1 MAEVSDQPFGKL
13 RSFFWPI
20 HGYELKKIVPLLLMF
35 LCVSFNYTIL
45 RDMKDALIVTAPGS
59 GAETLPFLKVWCVVP
74 FAIIFMVIYAKLSN
88 VLSKQKLFYAAIVP
102 FLIFF
107 ALFAAVIYPLRDVL
121 HPTQSADW
129 LQSHLSG
136 GFKGFVAIYRNWT
149 FALFYVMSELWGSV
163 ALSLVLWGFVNE
175 ITRVTEAK
183 RFYTLLGLGANI
195 ALLISGPIIVYFSNI
210 KDRLPAN
217 VDALGVTLNYLMT
230 CVVVSGIALMFIYNW
245 MQKNVLSDPRFYNPN
260 EVRKKKEKPKMGMME
275 SFKFLAKS
283 KYLGCLAILVI
294 CYGVAMNLIEVTWK
308 GQLHIQYPNANDY
321 ASFMGKFSFITGA
334 VTIFMMLF
342 VGGNLLRKKGW
353 TFTALLT
360 PVMILVTG
368 SLFFTF
374 VIFKGNLAPL
384 VAVLGSTPL
393 MLGVLFGTAQNILS
407 KSSKYSM
414 FDPTKEMAYIP
425 LDQESKV
432 KGKAAIDV
440 VGARLGKSG
449 GSLLQQMLIVGFGS
463 LAAITPF
470 VAIILFGVIL
480 AWLVAGKA
488 LGRQFNQRSFE
499 QDEARKAKE
508 LADASSTA
516 EGEPEEATAKEETVV
531 S

>member
-45 RDMKDALIVTAPGS
+45 RDAKDALIVTAPGS
-59 GAETLPFLKVWCVVP
+59 GAEAIPFLKVWCVVP
-74 FAIIFMVIYAKLSN
+74 FAIVFMVIYAKLSN
-88 VLSKQKLFYAAIVP
+88 VLSKQKLFYASIIP
-102 FLIFF
+102 FLVFF
-107 ALFAAVIYPLRDVL
+107 GLFAAVIYPLRDVL

-129 LQSHLSG
+129 LQSHLSK
-136 GFKGFVAIYRNWT
+136 GFMGFVAIYRNWT

-163 ALSLVLWGFVNE
+163 ALSLVLWGFVND

-183 RFYTLLGLGANI
+183 RFYTLLGLGANV
-195 ALLISGPIIVYFSNI
+195 ALLISGPLIMHF
-210 KDRLPAN
+210 AN
-217 VDALGVTLNYLMT
+217 VRAKLPPEVDAWGVTLNYLMT
-230 CVVVSGIALMFIYNW
+230 SVVVAGILLMFIYNW
-245 MQKNVLSDPRFYNPN
+245 MQKNVLNDPRFYDPK
-260 EVRKKKEKPKMGMME
+260 EVKTKKSKPKMGMME

-283 KYLGCLAILVI
+283 KYLGCIAILVI
-294 CYGVAMNLIEVTWK
+294 SYGVAINLIEVTWK
-308 GQLHIQYPNANDY
+308 GQLKMQYPNSNDY
-321 ASFMGKFSFITGA
+321 VAFMGMFSTITGA
-334 VTIFMMLF
+334 MTIFMMLF

-374 VIFKGNLAPL
+374 VIFKANLSPL
-384 VAVLGSTPL
+384 VALLGTTPL
-393 MLGVLFGTAQNILS
+393 MLAVVFGMIQNILS

-425 LDQESKV
+425 LDPESKV

-463 LAAITPF
+463 IAAITPY
-470 VAIILFGVIL
+470 VAIILLGVVI
-480 AWLVAGKA
+480 AWLAAGKS
-488 LGRQFNQRSFE
+488 LGKQFNQRSFE
-499 QDEARKAKE
+499 QEEASKAEE
-508 LADASSTA
+508 LAAATETA
-516 EGEPEEATAKEETVV
+516 EAEPAEAAAKEETVA